1 MVRAKAHAA
10 EHLPAQVAPR
20 AARNA
25 ELVLTLP
32 TLRVHALLGERRRV
46 LLDAV
51 QQNSVR
57 VPQSCDGAYQSK
69 SNRKSNMAL
78 GYLVIENS
86 DGLSTSLRS
95 AGLPALPTLR
105 VRALLCERR
114 RVLLD
119 AVQQDSVWVPQ
130 SCDGA
135 YQSKSNQKSKLIW
148 SSVTS
153 SSKA

>member
-69 SNRKSNMAL
+69 SNQKSNMAL
-78 GYLVIENS
+78 GYLVIES
-86 DGLSTSLRS
+86 LGELGTFLSS
-95 AGLPALPTLR
+95 AGLPARPTLR
-105 VRALLCERR
+105 VHTLLGERR

-119 AVQQDSVWVPQ
+119 AVQQDSVRILH
-130 SCDGA
+130 SRDGA
-135 YQSKSNQKSKLIW
+135 YQSKNNRK
-148 SSVTS
+148 
-153 SSKA
+153 